1 MVLPLLLVWF
11 CFPSPSQLP
20 CTVSV
25 EQCAESL
32 RVSLVR
38 EQSFFSC
45 CFQSSLFISVFSHFD
60 YYTFENNVW
69 VDHACGSLILLL
81 LENTITELE
90 NLSHDLGSF
99 QLLRL

>member
-20 CTVSV
+20 CTISV
-25 EQCAESL
+25 GQCAERL

-45 CFQSSLFISVFSHFD
+45 CFRSSLSLFSHFD

-81 LENTITELE
+81 LENTITTGKSLP
-90 NLSHDLGSF
+90 
-99 QLLRL
+99 